1 MKRFFTIAGTILFL
15 LLASVYVLIPE
26 KLNIASAVSYNANR
40 EGVFRFLIND
50 TNWQKWWPGTVSK
63 NEDGSI
69 MLASGGYNFQ
79 VEKIMYDI
87 IRLKTGNNKPDSVLL
102 RIVPYKI
109 DMIGIELST
118 SVNNGMNPFSRIAG
132 YFRAREIK
140 KVFDKIVS
148 ALEKYTGDIRNIY
161 GGINIRNEKVQ
172 YQHLVSVK
180 QALSHYPST
189 QEIYTI
195 IEKLRNYIRVRGAK
209 ELFSPML
216 NIRKADSSSYIVQL
230 GLPTDKDLPEDG
242 DISSK
247 WMMKNG
253 NILAG
258 EVAGGPGQIEAAMK
272 QFEQYI
278 LDYQRSI
285 IAIPFQMLISDRTKE
300 PDSSK
305 WVTRIYYPVV

>member
-1 MKRFFTIAGTILFL
+1 MKRFFTIAGIILFL
-15 LLASVYVLIPE
+15 FLASVYVLIPE

-40 EGVFRFLIND
+40 EAVFRFLIND
-50 TNWQKWWPGTVSK
+50 TNWQKWWPGVVSK
-63 NEDGSI
+63 NENGST
-69 MLASGGYNFQ
+69 LLTCGDYNFQ
-79 VEKIMYDI
+79 VEKIMYDV
-87 IRLKTGNNKPDSVLL
+87 IRLKTGKNNPDSVLL

-118 SVNNGMNPFSRIAG
+118 SVNNGMNPFSRISG
-132 YFRAREIK
+132 YFQAREIK
-140 KVFDKIVS
+140 KISDKIVS

-180 QALSHYPST
+180 QELPHYPST
-189 QEIYTI
+189 GEIYTI
-195 IEKLRNYIRVRGAK
+195 IEKLRNYVRIRGAK

-242 DISSK
+242 NISSK
-247 WMMKNG
+247 WMMKDG

-258 EVAGGPGQIEAAMK
+258 EVAGGPEQIEAAMK

-278 LDYQRSI
+278 LDYQRSV
-285 IAIPFQMLISDRTKE
+285 IAIPFQMLISDRTRE